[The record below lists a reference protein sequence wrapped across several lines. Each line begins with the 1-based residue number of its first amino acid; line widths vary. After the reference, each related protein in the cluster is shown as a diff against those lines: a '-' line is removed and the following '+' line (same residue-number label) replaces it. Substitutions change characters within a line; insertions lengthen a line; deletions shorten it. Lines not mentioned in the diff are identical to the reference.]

1 MDDSSISRNPRI
13 HENPRFN
20 QSEDHCQCCHH
31 YNPGVGGAS
40 LIPQHPNYNPGGA
53 GLDPNCTGGVAPP
66 QQHHSHPHPL
76 PPTTIPSYATFTYY
90 PSSAIHHGPPQN
102 YVKWNKSMT
111 SAAASHLGAAYSSA
125 PRPAIVYGPTIHH
138 LPVPK
143 KAIIKGSTPP
153 SSMLGNSRL
162 RGKDRLRSQSLVVNE
177 TSLLSPDPFML
188 RMNRLQR
195 QVSVDLSV
203 SYES

>member
-1 MDDSSISRNPRI
+1 
-13 HENPRFN
+13 
-20 QSEDHCQCCHH
+20 
-31 YNPGVGGAS
+31 
-40 LIPQHPNYNPGGA
+40 
-53 GLDPNCTGGVAPP
+53 
-66 QQHHSHPHPL
+66 
-76 PPTTIPSYATFTYY
+76 
-90 PSSAIHHGPPQN
+90 
-102 YVKWNKSMT
+102 MT
-111 SAAASHLGAAYSSA
+111 SAAAASHLGAAPYSSA

-162 RGKDRLRSQSLVVNE
+162 RGKERLRSQSLVVNE

-203 SYES
+203 SYY

>member
-1 MDDSSISRNPRI
+1 M
-13 HENPRFN
+13 
-20 QSEDHCQCCHH
+20 
-31 YNPGVGGAS
+31 GGAS
-40 LIPQHPNYNPGGA
+40 LIPQHPSYNLGGA
-53 GLDPNCTGGVAPP
+53 ALDPNCTGGVAPP

-111 SAAASHLGAAYSSA
+111 SAAAASHLGAAPYSSA

-138 LPVPK
+138 LPVPQ
-143 KAIIKGSTPP
+143 KALITGTP
-153 SSMLGNSRL
+153 SSMGNSRL

-177 TSLLSPDPFML
+177 TSLHSEPFML

-203 SYES
+203 S